1 MLQFNLNFLQMQWEF
16 VQRLTGLVEAN
27 LSNENFGPDELAKEA
42 GMSHSNLNRKLKS
55 ITNQNASQFIR
66 ETRLKKAKELLE
78 NDELTAAEIS
88 YRVGFGS
95 PTYFNKCYREYFGVA
110 PGEMR
115 NHLQVKEHAELTQE
129 NDTIKSIRVKVL
141 NTILVLLLVF
151 VPAVYFFIKNRAN
164 ENVEDKSIAV
174 LPFKNMSNDTLN
186 QYLADGMMDA
196 ILLNLSKIKDLRVIS
211 RTSVEQY
218 RKSNKTAGVIGKK
231 LDVAYLLEG
240 SFQKADN
247 QIRLIVQLIRTKDEN
262 HVWSDNYDRSWED
275 IFVVQSEVAEKIA
288 GELKAVIKPEEKQ
301 LIRKVPTINL
311 TAYDYYQRGKDLLEN
326 NPKKSDIN
334 EAQKFFKQSL
344 DLDSTF
350 ALAYCGLATI
360 YWIQNYSKT
369 FFESFFLD
377 SVLILTNKAIE
388 YDDKCSEAYELRGRR
403 YITLAKPDMAL
414 KELNKALE
422 LNPNNSMVYRMSGDI
437 YRETKE
443 DYIEAIHNFIESAS
457 RDRGKRL
464 PAIFNDLGYTLWSA
478 GFDELAKHYYQEK
491 LKLDGD
497 SIYYL
502 SIFYLIEGNR
512 EKAVTQHR
520 RAFAKDSNFLSLEYL
535 HDCFATGCYEEAYRY
550 TEKLVARIK
559 RDNIVPTVFAHRIGY
574 AYWKVGKKEEAEY
587 YFNLQEKIGLESISK
602 GRYQGSRM
610 TVYYDLAAVYAFRG
624 DKEKAFLY
632 LEELY
637 KKKVFGK
644 WWTYFIREDPLFDNI
659 RNEPRFQAIVKH
671 IDIGFKAEHER
682 VGKWLAE
689 QGML

>member
-1 MLQFNLNFLQMQWEF
+1 MVANALIQK
-16 VQRLTGLVEAN
+16 LTSLVEAN
-27 LSNENFGPDELAKEA
+27 LANEKYGPEELAFDA
-42 GMSHSNLNRKLKS
+42 GMSHSNLNRKLKAIINKNS
-55 ITNQNASQFIR
+55 SQFIR
-66 ETRLKKAKELLE
+66 EIRLHKAKELLQNE
-78 NDELTAAEIS
+78 ELTAAEIS

-95 PTYFNKCYREYFGVA
+95 PTYFNKCFHEYFGYA

-115 NHLQVKEHAELTQE
+115 NHELENEPEKPQVETIPVKQSRTKILIGIVAILVILVPSVYFL
-129 NDTIKSIRVKVL
+129 IKSFAIEKV
-141 NTILVLLLVF
+141 V
-151 VPAVYFFIKNRAN
+151 
-164 ENVEDKSIAV
+164 DKSIAV
-174 LPFKNMSNDTLN
+174 LPFKNMSIDTLN

-218 RKSNKTAGVIGKK
+218 RKSDKTAGDIGKK
-231 LDVAYLLEG
+231 LDVAFLLEG

-247 QIRLIVQLIRTKDEN
+247 QIRLIVQLIRTKDEY
-262 HVWSDNYDRSWED
+262 HVWSDNYDRNWED

-311 TAYDYYQRGKDLLEN
+311 TAYDYYQRGKDLLDN
-326 NPKKSDIN
+326 NPKKDEII
-334 EAQKFFKQSL
+334 EARKFFKQSL

-388 YDDKCSEAYELRGRR
+388 FDDKCSEAYELRGRR

-502 SIFYLIEGNR
+502 CIFYLIEGNR
-512 EKAVTQHR
+512 EKAVAQHR
-520 RAFAKDSNFLSLEYL
+520 RAYAKDTNFLSLEYL
-535 HDCFATGCYEEAYRY
+535 HDCFATGRYEEAYRY
-550 TEKLVARIK
+550 AEKLVARIK
-559 RDNIVPTVFAHRIGY
+559 RDNIVPTVLAHRIGY

-587 YFNLQEKIGLESISK
+587 YFNLQEKIGLESIKK
-602 GRYQGSRM
+602 GRYQASRM

-624 DKEKAFLY
+624 DKEKAYLF

-659 RNEPRFQAIVKH
+659 RNEPRFQAVVKH
-671 IDIGFKAEHER
+671 IDNGFRAEHER

-689 QGML
+689 QGMLDPVIK

>member
-1 MLQFNLNFLQMQWEF
+1 MVANALIQK
-16 VQRLTGLVEAN
+16 LTSLVEAN
-27 LSNENFGPDELAKEA
+27 LANEKYGPEELAFDA
-42 GMSHSNLNRKLKS
+42 GMSHSNLNRKLKAIINKNS
-55 ITNQNASQFIR
+55 SQFIR
-66 ETRLKKAKELLE
+66 EIRLHKAKELLQNE
-78 NDELTAAEIS
+78 ELTAAEIS

-95 PTYFNKCYREYFGVA
+95 PTYFNKCFHEYFGYA

-115 NHLQVKEHAELTQE
+115 NHELENEPEKPQVETIPVKQSRTKILIGIVAILVILVPYVYFL
-129 NDTIKSIRVKVL
+129 IKSFAIEKV
-141 NTILVLLLVF
+141 V
-151 VPAVYFFIKNRAN
+151 
-164 ENVEDKSIAV
+164 DKSIAV
-174 LPFKNMSNDTLN
+174 LPFKNMSIDTLN

-218 RKSNKTAGVIGKK
+218 RKSDKTAGDIGKK
-231 LDVAYLLEG
+231 LDVAFLLEG

-247 QIRLIVQLIRTKDEN
+247 QIRLIVQLIRTKDEY
-262 HVWSDNYDRSWED
+262 HVWSDNYDRNWED

-311 TAYDYYQRGKDLLEN
+311 TAYDYYQRGKDLLDN
-326 NPKKSDIN
+326 NPKKDEII
-334 EAQKFFKQSL
+334 EARKFFKQSL

-388 YDDKCSEAYELRGRR
+388 FDDKCSEAYELRGRR

-502 SIFYLIEGNR
+502 CIFYLIEGNR
-512 EKAVTQHR
+512 EKAVAQHR
-520 RAFAKDSNFLSLEYL
+520 RAYAKDTNFLSLEYL
-535 HDCFATGCYEEAYRY
+535 HDCFATGRYEEAYRY
-550 TEKLVARIK
+550 AEKLVARIK
-559 RDNIVPTVFAHRIGY
+559 RDNIVPTVLAHRIGY

-587 YFNLQEKIGLESISK
+587 YFNLQEKIGLESIKK
-602 GRYQGSRM
+602 GRYQASRM

-624 DKEKAFLY
+624 DKEKAYLF

-659 RNEPRFQAIVKH
+659 RNEPRFQAVVKH
-671 IDIGFKAEHER
+671 IDNGFRAEHER

-689 QGML
+689 QGMLDPVIK